1 MKSSTYAVMTSIC
14 IAAGSY
20 ASPAANGQ
28 AWNDTRTTA
37 LVERATERRAQQLA
51 DTSLKDYTSQAHGY
65 LTFLAQIG
73 EGFTEPPQIVK
84 ADELAL
90 EIFWRAPN
98 LSRQRIIGRR
108 DTLLLPTDINYHR
121 DHLGIVQNN
130 FPDIIRL
137 GDGDEVGDVP
147 HPLSDAGLQTYDFA
161 IRDSLSIRLP
171 DRTIDVY
178 EVRVRPRNDREP
190 RIVGAVYIDKSS
202 GEVVRMAFSFTRSA
216 LLDRQLDDVFI
227 VLENALVSGRFWLP
241 RRQEVEI
248 RRSGSWLDYPVRGII
263 RGRWEICCY
272 KTNTG
277 IDPRFFAGPEIVQLP
292 PRLLARY
299 QWKGGILDS
308 LPPDVRTITDEDVA
322 RVQAEARE
330 LVRAQALESRRGAS
344 LSAGRISDF
353 VRVNRVEGFAF
364 GAGVVQRFGSGLSL
378 VARARYGIDDAKAK
392 GRLELSARRAN
403 GFALHLFA
411 ERDYRD
417 AGDVMESSLV
427 KNSIAA
433 QEFGSDYT
441 DPYDAR
447 VAGIAAEFASPLG
460 VNSRLEATLESQRSL
475 RVNAVPHYGRYEP
488 TVAAWPIRVRRVSL
502 VLERPT
508 ALAVL
513 GTEVRFTGKF
523 SAGLFEGRDTVISA
537 NRPHFGRAF
546 VSARIERP
554 VGMNRLVLHSMVGA
568 VSAVPAT
575 PPQELLYFGG
585 PTTGPGYQYH
595 LFSGSAGASQRVEWR
610 MPVQFP
616 AISLGRYGRTPGTAT
631 LAPFMHTVY
640 VKGSETGQRMQ
651 RMGWYPS
658 AGAGVLLFFDLIRID
673 VARGLRKGRWSF
685 SIDIE
690 RQFWGIL

>member
-1 MKSSTYAVMTSIC
+1 MAAVVTSIC

-20 ASPAANGQ
+20 APPASSAQ
-28 AWNDTRTTA
+28 AWNDTRTQV

-51 DTSLKDYTSQAHGY
+51 DTTLRDYTSQAHGY

-73 EGFTEPPQIVK
+73 EGFTEPPRIVK

-90 EIFWRAPN
+90 EILWRAPN

-130 FPDIIRL
+130 FPAIIRL

-147 HPLSDAGLQTYDFA
+147 HPLSEAGLGTYDFA

-190 RIVGAVYIDKSS
+190 RIIGAVYIDKGS

-216 LLDRQLDDVFI
+216 LLDQQLDDVFI

-272 KTNTG
+272 TTNTG
-277 IDPRFFAGPEIVQLP
+277 LDPRLFAGQEIVQQSPSVL
-292 PRLLARY
+292 RRY
-299 QWKGGILDS
+299 KWKGGILDS

-330 LVRAQALESRRGAS
+330 LVRAQALQSRTGTS

-353 VRVNRVEGFAF
+353 VRVNRVEGFAL
-364 GAGVVQRFGSGLSL
+364 GAGIVQRFGSGLSFA
-378 VARARYGIDDAKAK
+378 ARGRYGIDDAEAKA
-392 GRLELSARRAN
+392 RVQLSARRAS
-403 GFALHLFA
+403 GSAVHFFV

-417 AGDVMESSLV
+417 AGDVMETSLV
-427 KNSIAA
+427 RNSIAA

-441 DPYDAR
+441 DPFDIR
-447 VAGIAAEFASPLG
+447 VAGLAVEFRPRLG
-460 VNSRLEATLESQRSL
+460 VHSRLEGTLEYHGWL
-475 RVNAVPHYGRYEP
+475 RVNAVPHSGRYEP
-488 TVAAWPIRVRRVSL
+488 TIHAWPIRASRISL
-502 VLERPT
+502 MLDRPT

-513 GTEVRFTGKF
+513 GTEMRFTGEA
-523 SAGLFEGRDTVISA
+523 SAALFDGRDTVISA
-537 NRPHFGRAF
+537 DRPYFGRVF
-546 VSARIERP
+546 MSARVERP
-554 VGMNRLVLHSMVGA
+554 VGLNRIVLQSMFGA
-568 VSAVPAT
+568 VTGVPGI
-575 PPQELLYFGG
+575 PPQELIYFGG
-585 PTTGPGYQYH
+585 PTTGPGYPYH
-595 LFSGSAGASQRVEWR
+595 SFTGSTGASQRLEWR
-610 MPVQFP
+610 VPVGFP
-616 AISLGRYGRTPGTAT
+616 AVSLGRYGKTAGAAT
-631 LAPFMHTVY
+631 LAPFVQTVY
-640 VKGSETGQRMQ
+640 VGGSAPRRGPGRS
-651 RMGWYPS
+651 GWYPS
-658 AGAGVLLFFDLIRID
+658 AGAGVLLFFDLVRLD

>member
-1 MKSSTYAVMTSIC
+1 MKSTATAVVTSIC
-14 IAAGSY
+14 IVAGSY
-20 ASPAANGQ
+20 GATADAQG
-28 AWNDTRTTA
+28 WNDRRTLD

-51 DTSLKDYTSQAHGY
+51 DTTLRDYTSEAHGY

-73 EGFTEPPQIVK
+73 EGFTEPPRIVK

-98 LSRQRIIGRR
+98 LSRQRIVGRR

-130 FPDIIRL
+130 FPAIIRL

-147 HPLSDAGLQTYDFA
+147 HPLSNTGLQTYDFS

-190 RIVGAVYIDKSS
+190 RIIGAVYIDKGS

-216 LLDRQLDDVFI
+216 LLDQQLDDVFI

-248 RRSGSWLDYPVRGII
+248 RRTGSWLDYPVRGII

-277 IDPRFFAGPEIVQLP
+277 LDPRFFAGPEIVQLP
-292 PRLLARY
+292 PRLLERY
-299 QWKGGILDS
+299 KWKGGILDS

-330 LVRAQALESRRGAS
+330 LVRAQALETRTGTS
-344 LSAGRISDF
+344 LSARRISDF

-364 GAGVVQRFGSGLSL
+364 GGGLVHRFGSGLSFA
-378 VARARYGIDDAKAK
+378 ARARYGIEDAEAK
-392 GRLELSARRAN
+392 GRVQFSARRAN
-403 GFALHLFA
+403 GLGVHVFA

-417 AGDVMESSLV
+417 AGDVMETSLV
-427 KNSIAA
+427 RNSIAA

-441 DPYDAR
+441 DPYDVR
-447 VAGIAAEFASPLG
+447 LAGIAVEFGAKLG
-460 VNSRLEATLESQRSL
+460 VHARLESTLESQGRLS
-475 RVNAVPHYGRYEP
+475 VNAVPHSGRYEP
-488 TVAAWPIRVRRVSL
+488 TIAAWPIRVRRVSL
-502 VLERPT
+502 TLDRPT

-513 GTEVRFTGKF
+513 GTEMRFTGEI
-523 SAGLFEGRDTVISA
+523 SAALFKGRDTIIA
-537 NRPHFGRAF
+537 GNRPYLGRAF
-546 VSARIERP
+546 LSARVERP
-554 VGMNRLVLHSMVGA
+554 VGPNRIVLESAFGA
-568 VSAVPAT
+568 VTAEPGV
-575 PPQELLYFGG
+575 PPQELVFFGG
-585 PTTGPGYQYH
+585 PTSGPGYPYH
-595 LFSGSAGASQRVEWR
+595 LFAGSVGASQRLEGR
-610 MPVQFP
+610 IPIEFP
-616 AISLGRYGRTPGTAT
+616 AVSLGRYGKTPRSAT
-631 LAPFMHTVY
+631 LAPFMHAVY
-640 VKGSETGQRMQ
+640 AGGASSHPHARGV
-651 RMGWYPS
+651 YPS
-658 AGAGVLLFFDLIRID
+658 AGAGLLLFFDLIRLD
-673 VARGLRKGRWSF
+673 VARGLRRGRWSL

>member
-1 MKSSTYAVMTSIC
+1 M
-14 IAAGSY
+14 
-20 ASPAANGQ
+20 
-28 AWNDTRTTA
+28 A

-73 EGFTEPPQIVK
+73 EGFTEPPRIVK

-98 LSRQRIIGRR
+98 LSRQRIVGRR

-130 FPDIIRL
+130 FPAIIRL

-147 HPLSDAGLQTYDFA
+147 HPLSHAGIQTYDFA

-190 RIVGAVYIDKSS
+190 RIIGAVYIDKSS
-202 GEVVRMAFSFTRSA
+202 GEVVRMAFSFTRAA
-216 LLDRQLDDVFI
+216 LLDQQLDDVFI

-277 IDPRFFAGPEIVQLP
+277 LDPRFFGGPEIVQLP
-292 PRLLARY
+292 PRLLDRY
-299 QWKGGILDS
+299 KWKGGILDS
-308 LPPDVRTITDEDVA
+308 LPPDVRTVTDEDVA

-330 LVRAQALESRRGAS
+330 LVRAQALESRTGTS
-344 LSAGRISDF
+344 LSAQRISDF

-364 GAGVVQRFGSGLSL
+364 GAGIVQRFGSGLSL
-378 VARARYGIDDAKAK
+378 AARARYGIDDAETKA
-392 GRLELSARRAN
+392 RVQISARRGN
-403 GFALHLFA
+403 GSAVLVFA
-411 ERDYRD
+411 ERDFRE
-417 AGDVMESSLV
+417 AGDVMETSLV
-427 KNSIAA
+427 RNSIAA

-441 DPYDAR
+441 DPYAAR
-447 VAGIAAEFASPLG
+447 VGGIAVEFGPRLG
-460 VNSRLEATLESQRSL
+460 VQSRLEGTFESHGSL

-488 TVAAWPIRVRRVSL
+488 AVAAWPIRVRRVSL
-502 VLERPT
+502 KLERPT

-513 GTEVRFTGKF
+513 GTEVRFTARA
-523 SAGLFEGRDTVISA
+523 SAGLFEGRDTVLA
-537 NRPHFGRAF
+537 AQRPHFGRAF
-546 VSARIERP
+546 LSARVERP
-554 VGMNRLVLHSMVGA
+554 VGVNRLVLQSMFGGVTAVG
-568 VSAVPAT
+568 PT
-575 PPQELLYFGG
+575 PPQELIYFGG
-585 PTTGPGYQYH
+585 PTTGPGYPYH
-595 LFSGSAGASQRVEWR
+595 LFTGSIGAAQRVEWR
-610 MPVQFP
+610 MPVDFP
-616 AISLGRYGRTPGTAT
+616 AISLGRYGRTPRTAT
-631 LAPFMHTVY
+631 LAPFVHTVY
-640 VKGSETGQRMQ
+640 VGGSETGQGRG
-651 RMGWYPS
+651 RTGWYPS
-658 AGAGVLLFFDLIRID
+658 AGAGLLLFFDLIRID
-673 VARGLRKGRWSF
+673 LARGLRKGRWSF

-690 RQFWGIL
+690 REFWGIL